1 MRIRNMGLFTTY
13 LAYRH
18 GKKKAERRAARRESH
33 DDEDQYVV
41 CDFCGFEFRFH
52 ADDEDQTCPQ

>member
-1 MRIRNMGLFTTY
+1 MGLFTTY

-18 GKKKAERRAARRESH
+18 GKNKAERRAARRASL

-41 CDFCGFEFRFH
+41 CDFCGFELRFH
-52 ADDEDQTCPQ
+52 ADDDDQTCPQ